1 MLETIFIASLI
12 FLFLNRNKSRNKS
25 RKKRP
30 RTLDGELRELIQT
43 SNENRAIANQ
53 IRDYLLSVIEDS
65 KNDAGT
71 FTDRQ
76 LQDAEAI
83 LEKAGPHAL
92 YWMTEIAT
100 QMTLLATAQRNQ
112 IPTNVDEELQGL
124 ATPEEIVKIVV
135 QG

>member
-12 FLFLNRNKSRNKS
+12 FLFLNRNKSRNKT

-112 IPTNVDEELQGL
+112 VPTNVDEELQGP
-124 ATPEEIVKIVV
+124 ATPEQIVKIVV
-135 QG
+135 RA